1 MRVTNLNVKV
11 FSGSFDADGNGTTN
25 DIDITEALTKYQ
37 WVGNVLL
44 QFIVARTAG
53 SSTTDAA
60 IMVSLDG
67 GTTYSTLTTI
77 SQVSGAAANEVKSIT
92 VPAGAKVKTDINL
105 GTSTTST
112 ITCYAC
118 GKVLGPVLNA

>member
-1 MRVTNLNVKV
+1 MRVTDLNVKV
-11 FSGSFDADGNGTTN
+11 FSGSFAVGGNGTTN
-25 DIDITEALTKYQ
+25 DIDITEALTRYQ

-53 SSTTDAA
+53 SSTTDVA

-67 GTTYSTLTTI
+67 GTTYSTLTAI
-77 SQVSGAAANEVKSIT
+77 SQVEGASANEVKSIT

-105 GTSTTST
+105 GASTTST
-112 ITCYAC
+112 ITCYA
-118 GKVLGPVLNA
+118 

>member
-11 FSGSFDADGNGTTN
+11 FSGSFDADGNGDEN
-25 DIDITEALTKYQ
+25 DIDITEALTRYQ

-44 QFIVARTAG
+44 QFIVARTDGA
-53 SSTTDAA
+53 STTDVA

-67 GTTYSTLTTI
+67 GTTYSTLTAIT
-77 SQVSGAAANEVKSIT
+77 QVEGAAANEVKSIT

-105 GTSTTST
+105 GTGTTST

-118 GKVLGPVLNA
+118 GKVLGPVLYV

>member
-11 FSGSFDADGNGTTN
+11 FSGSFAVTGNGTTN

-67 GTTYSTLTTI
+67 GTTYSTLTAI
-77 SQVSGAAANEVKSIT
+77 SQVEGASASEVKSIT

-105 GTSTTST
+105 GTGTTST